1 MCNKCSILISNGD
14 MSPRF
19 WFCDQTNQLKTFP
32 YIQNLIKRYV
42 DVFKLPESELLK
54 IAHNFYKHKVKEHNE
69 LGTIYYCEDN
79 FEEDLINYFGYFIR
93 NNKENLLKEAEPGYT
108 KFTEY
113 PKGGGTSY
121 GNLTQSMM
129 DDYNHANKYAA
140 YVFTIIAI
148 IIIILVISI
157 NLFNLVQK

>member
-54 IAHNFYKHKVKEHNE
+54 IAHNFYKHKVKQHNE
-69 LGTIYYCEDN
+69 AGTIYYCEDH
-79 FEEDLINYFGYFIR
+79 FEEDLINYFAYFIR
-93 NNKENLLKEAEPGYT
+93 NNKENLLKECEVDYTELPGY
-108 KFTEY
+108 
-113 PKGGGTSY
+113 PKDGGSSY
-121 GNLTQSMM
+121 GNLTNSMM
-129 DDYNHANKYAA
+129 DDHNRATKYAA
-140 YVFTIIAI
+140 YVFTLIAI
-148 IIIILVISI
+148 IIIILIIAI
-157 NLFNLVQK
+157 NLFNLVQ